1 MKLNGQAISVAR
13 IALSY
18 MMTGLLR
25 IRAANLWAIFM
36 KNADEGTLVAYAT
49 LRFVGDALDP
59 EEISGILTQQPTRAY
74 RQGQRY
80 HPDARSPETTGKTGV
95 WYFSTKRSTTSKILG
110 DHLAALEGLISP
122 FADDGRRIRT
132 LREIMEQRSLK
143 AHVTCFWRGVF
154 GAVKPSISAAVIRT
168 FGRLPADIETDFDNE
183 DP

>member
-25 IRAANLWAIFM
+25 IRAANLWATFM
-36 KNADEGTLVAYAT
+36 QNSEGTLVAYAT

-59 EEISGILTQQPTRAY
+59 EEISGVLKQQPTRAY

-80 HPDARSPETTGKTGV
+80 RPDARSPETTGKTGV
-95 WYFSTKRSTTSKILG
+95 WYFSTKRSNPSKVLG
-110 DHLAALEGLISP
+110 DHLVALEDLISP
-122 FADDGRRIRT
+122 FADDGRRIRA
-132 LREIMEQRSLK
+132 LREIMDRRNLK

-154 GAVKPSISAAVIRT
+154 GVTKPSISSAVVRT
-168 FGRLPADIETDFDNE
+168 FERLPADIETDFDNE